1 MNIALLG
8 PTGSGKGTLIQALVG
23 ELHLNPVSL
32 GDVLRQKA
40 SYGTALGLLT
50 RGFVQNGE
58 LVPDEFVDAMV
69 EEIFR
74 HLPPGTDTVLDGF
87 PRTVTQAR
95 FLDDLLAELGQKLDA
110 VLYLNAGEDSIFDR
124 VSHRQP
130 PRHDDETHVLRY
142 RLHVF
147 RRTVAPVLQH
157 FHDTGR
163 LVIIR
168 ADGPL
173 DEIQKAIVGL
183 VQDLAQGRFHE
194 FTQRD
199 EVVLDRLLES
209 GHAAPASPQP
219 ALNLVL
225 LGGPGSGKGTQ
236 AENLCRV
243 LSIPHISTGDLFR
256 ENIRNKTD
264 LGQLAKSYMDRGE
277 LVPDDVTERMV
288 ASRLLQADAERGFV
302 LDGFPRT
309 VSQAE
314 ALEEI
319 VRGFH
324 RTVTGVIH
332 LRVADEEI
340 IQRLS
345 GRRIC
350 RKCQAPF
357 HLLFKK
363 PRRPDVCDHCG
374 GPLYQRDD
382 DKPETI
388 QVRLRNYHRQTAP
401 LIAYYRTAGLLTE
414 VEGEGELKA
423 IGAAMLAAARLF
435 NHHLAPP
442 LGVPG
447 PSGNAGPEPGA
458 TSAAAPLS
466 MANASLSRP

>member
-8 PTGSGKGTLIQALVG
+8 PTGSGKGTLINALVS
-23 ELHLNPVSL
+23 EFQFHAVAL

-50 RGFVQNGE
+50 REYVQNGE

-69 EEIFR
+69 EEVFR
-74 HLPPGTDTVLDGF
+74 HLPPGTNAVLDGF

-110 VLYLNAGEDSIFDR
+110 VLYLNASEDTVFDR
-124 VSHRQP
+124 VNRREP
-130 PRHDDETHVLRY
+130 KRHDDEAHVLRY

-147 RRTVAPVLQH
+147 RRNSAPVLQH

-163 LVIIR
+163 LVIVR
-168 ADGPL
+168 ADAPP
-173 DEIQKAIVGL
+173 
-183 VQDLAQGRFHE
+183 
-194 FTQRD
+194 D
-199 EVVLDRLLES
+199 EVRRNVVETVGSLLAGRPSEFSERDAAVLDRLLES
-209 GHAAPASPQP
+209 GCMSPASPQR

-236 AENLCRV
+236 AEHLCKTFK
-243 LSIPHISTGDLFR
+243 IPHISTGDLFR
-256 ENIRNKTD
+256 ENIRNQTD
-264 LGQLAKSYMDRGE
+264 LGRLAKSYMDRGE

-288 ASRLLQADAERGFV
+288 ASRLLQPDATAGFV

-314 ALEEI
+314 ALSEI
-319 VRGFH
+319 LREFQ

-332 LRVADEEI
+332 LHVSDEEI
-340 IQRLS
+340 IRRLS

-350 RKCQAPF
+350 RQCQAPF
-357 HLLFKK
+357 HVLFKK
-363 PRRPDVCDHCG
+363 PRREDVCNHCG

-388 QVRLRNYHRQTAP
+388 QVRLKNYHRQTAP
-401 LIAYYRTAGLLTE
+401 LIEYYREAAVLTE
-414 VEGEGELKA
+414 VQGEGELPA
-423 IGAAMLAAARLF
+423 IRAAMLAAARLF
-435 NHHLAPP
+435 NHQLD
-442 LGVPG
+442 
-447 PSGNAGPEPGA
+447 GA
-458 TSAAAPLS
+458 TSPVSFA
-466 MANASLSRP
+466 